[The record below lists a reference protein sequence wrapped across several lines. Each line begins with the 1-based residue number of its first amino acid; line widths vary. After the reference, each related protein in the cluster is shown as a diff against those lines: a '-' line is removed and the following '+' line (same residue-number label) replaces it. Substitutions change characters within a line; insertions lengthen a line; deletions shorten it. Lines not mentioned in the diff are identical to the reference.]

1 MRWPTHLRC
10 VPASEERNSTKR
22 NAGQTALHR
31 IPSRIKCR
39 SRGLHGVREAA
50 RNSSTLKF
58 TALLHHINEDCLTE
72 AFFNLKKTAAVGVDG
87 VTWHEYERNL
97 EANIADLHGLLIK
110 FLEPTNLRSVPDR
123 RSTHSSLDP
132 QVAGTDRRLVGG
144 GHRRWQVVRDDGGFA
159 TRSGDRPS
167 NDIAN
172 SCGFLDRLISR
183 KRLQTAYGEGWKPP

>member
-1 MRWPTHLRC
+1 
-10 VPASEERNSTKR
+10 VE
-22 NAGQTALHR
+22 G
-31 IPSRIKCR
+31 
-39 SRGLHGVREAA
+39 
-50 RNSSTLKF
+50 
-58 TALLHHINEDCLTE
+58 
-72 AFFNLKKTAAVGVDG
+72 FFDAIDHD
-87 VTWHEYERNL
+87 W
-97 EANIADLHGLLIK
+97 LIK

-132 QVAGTDRRLVGG
+132 QVASRG